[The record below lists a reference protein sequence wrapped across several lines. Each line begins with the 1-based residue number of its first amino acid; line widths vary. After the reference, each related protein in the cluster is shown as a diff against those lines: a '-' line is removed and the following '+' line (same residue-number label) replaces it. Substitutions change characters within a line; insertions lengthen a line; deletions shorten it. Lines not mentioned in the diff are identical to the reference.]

1 MSVATDFSKSLKNQS
16 LSESSDHRSASDFS
30 LLVPEF
36 SRNPL
41 NRCVRMI
48 SYSTAILSLQLS
60 AVAMAQAAP
69 LSLAQSAE
77 ETSISADQ
85 TPIEPQAGSF
95 ESPST
100 EQPLSQTSTAEQI
113 REQNDEPDQIESAAA
128 DFADRSAG
136 TKASTLDMTDQ
147 TPTAKLPQAQRA
159 ASIKPVNQEAEVYE
173 PASESSIQDPVD
185 TSNQG
190 SVLEDPESQ
199 TQGIDPSLYLPEL
212 TDSQTDTENPT
223 PVEADKPPF
232 YKRLYNRFFGDE
244 IGDVNYIKVETKINQ
259 TEQVYSELALELLA
273 RNVEEALIQVTE
285 EDLMLGKSIFPRLR
299 GLANEAAQAVG
310 FYESKFNFQIVDSN
324 ELFVIIDAGAPV
336 LIIQSTLGA
345 GPQASDN
352 KDIKQILDTEE
363 LAVGKIFNHGF
374 YSTTKASL
382 IQSLEDNGFF
392 EKRPI
397 ETDVEIVLPDN
408 TADINLIYDS
418 GPRYEFG
425 EVSFVN
431 TDGKDYTQS
440 DLPNQIELTER
451 VLKQLITFEP
461 GEKFTQAQLDRF
473 LSNLL
478 NTKYFNGVDLQILK
492 PRSASDD
499 VTSTQIAPETSA
511 EQAQNEQKRQVES
524 SESEAMGGSSD
535 QISAQS
541 GDLASE
547 ESQSDSE
554 LTEQQSSENQKVV
567 DALKDPVAGLELS
580 DLDAYSK
587 KLERNLTPD
596 DLQRPVV
603 VVLDSSNPN
612 SAEVGLGY
620 GTDTGVRARAQYNQ
634 NLLNS
639 RGHSATANIELSQ
652 VNQRIELGYRIPLS
666 SPITDSLKFTLGYE
680 LEDLSRGS
688 KDLDVKTQTYVLGV
702 NRDLLKDNWRHTPSV
717 FYRLYE
723 LESKIS
729 QIDQDLLPDRFRA
742 SLGDQSQEALL
753 FGYRLERSDYQGGLS
768 PYQGFKR
775 YVSAE
780 VGSES
785 LLTDVNMAILRGGV
799 AGLYSFGTLNEHQV
813 LARFDTGAILTPS
826 FQDVPYKLR
835 FFAGG
840 DRSIRGFDYQS
851 LSPELGGFLYGGE
864 TLAVGS
870 LEYNYRFKPKIRGAL
885 FADAGNAYEKNFSGD
900 TELGMGFG
908 VRYDSPVGPLR
919 VDIAAGVSDP
929 DLPIR
934 LHFFIGPPL

>member
-1 MSVATDFSKSLKNQS
+1 MSVGTDFSKSVKNQS
-16 LSESSDHRSASDFS
+16 LDASLNHRGASDLS
-30 LLVPEF
+30 LLVPGF
-36 SRNPL
+36 SRHPL

-48 SYSTAILSLQLS
+48 SYSAAILSLQLS
-60 AVAMAQAAP
+60 AAAMAQVAP
-69 LSLAQSAE
+69 LSSAQTTQ
-77 ETSISADQ
+77 ETPISTDQ
-85 TPIEPQAGSF
+85 TPLEPQMGSS
-95 ESPST
+95 ETQT
-100 EQPLSQTSTAEQI
+100 EDQPLSQTSTAEQI
-113 REQNDEPDQIESAAA
+113 GQQGDEPDQLDSSSLN
-128 DFADRSAG
+128 FADSQAG
-136 TKASTLDMTDQ
+136 TEAGSLATTDQ
-147 TPTAKLPQAQRA
+147 TVTAGSPQAQRA
-159 ASIKPVNQEAEVYE
+159 ASAQLMSQEAVVSEL
-173 PASESSIQDPVD
+173 AAESSIQNPVD
-185 TSNQG
+185 TANPSEFQ
-190 SVLEDPESQ
+190 EDPDSQ
-199 TQGIDPSLYLPEL
+199 GQGIDPSLYLPEL
-212 TDSQTDTENPT
+212 VDSESDPTTPT
-223 PVEADKPPF
+223 PVKVDKPPF

-244 IGDVNYIKVETKINQ
+244 IGDVNYIKVETKVNQ
-259 TEQVYSELALELLA
+259 TEQAYPDLALELLA

-299 GLANEAAQAVG
+299 SLATEAAQAVG
-310 FYESKFNFQIVDSN
+310 FYETKFNFSIIDSN

-336 LIIQSTLGA
+336 LIIQSTLSA
-345 GPQASDN
+345 GPEATDN
-352 KDIKQILDTEE
+352 KDIKQILDTEQ

-392 EKRPI
+392 EKRPLQ
-397 ETDVEIVLPDN
+397 TDVEIVLPDN
-408 TADINLIYDS
+408 TADINLSYDS

-425 EVSFVN
+425 RVSFVN
-431 TDGKDYTQS
+431 TDGEDYTQN

-461 GEKFTQAQLDRF
+461 GEKFTQAQLDR
-473 LSNLL
+473 LSSNLL

-492 PRSASDD
+492 PRSGSDD
-499 VTSTQIAPETSA
+499 LTSTQIAPETPA
-511 EQAQNEQKRQVES
+511 EQAQNEQKRQEES
-524 SESEAMGGSSD
+524 SESEAMESASD

-541 GDLASE
+541 ADLASE
-547 ESQSDSE
+547 EGETQSE

-587 KLERNLTPD
+587 KLERNLSPA

-652 VNQRIELGYRIPLS
+652 VNQRLELGYRIPLS
-666 SPITDSLKFTLGYE
+666 SPITDTLKFTLGYE
-680 LEDLSRGS
+680 LEDLSRGA

-702 NRDLLKDNWRHTPSV
+702 NRDLLKDNWRHIPSV

-723 LESKIS
+723 LESQIS

-799 AGLYSFGTLNEHQV
+799 AGLYSFGTLNDHQV
-813 LARFDTGAILTPS
+813 LARLDAGAILTPS

-885 FADAGNAYEKNFSGD
+885 FADAGNAYEKNFSGE
-900 TELGMGFG
+900 TELGLGFG